1 MYIQLQSDPIT
12 FIKCSILKNCE
23 KPNHK
28 SKDSVIL
35 NLCLQLKSATPP
47 GAGLKIILFS
57 KSHSILAF
65 NNNTKEPEPGGFVC
79 FCRSRINPL
88 LMNTRLATGSGVLFG
103 CFPNLSQS
111 SAYEILARPY
121 PTPPPQPGHPFSLPL
136 TSPDFRQTDRD
147 RERGRAD
154 QKCHCLSRWL
164 CPPAPMSWK
173 QHTRLRLSAYL
184 IELEC

>member
-1 MYIQLQSDPIT
+1 MSTSKSERFFEPHNRGVLPFVQCKIKSEELNSASRYIQLQSDPST
-12 FIKCSILKNCE
+12 FIKCNILKNCK

-57 KSHSILAF
+57 KSHGILAF
-65 NNNTKEPEPGGFVC
+65 NNNTKEPEPGGVVC

-103 CFPNLSQS
+103 CFLNLSQS
-111 SAYEILARPY
+111 SAYEILARPC
-121 PTPPPQPGHPFSLPL
+121 PPPSPAWTPLQLAAHQP
-136 TSPDFRQTDRD
+136 
-147 RERGRAD
+147 
-154 QKCHCLSRWL
+154 
-164 CPPAPMSWK
+164 
-173 QHTRLRLSAYL
+173 
-184 IELEC
+184 

>member
-1 MYIQLQSDPIT
+1 MMYIQLQSDPIT

-88 LMNTRLATGSGVLFG
+88 LMNTRLATGSGVLFC

-111 SAYEILARPY
+111 SAYEILARPC
-121 PTPPPQPGHPFSLPL
+121 PLPSPAWTPLQLAAHQPLL
-136 TSPDFRQTDRD
+136 QTDRQRQ
-147 RERGRAD
+147 REGP
-154 QKCHCLSRWL
+154 H
-164 CPPAPMSWK
+164 
-173 QHTRLRLSAYL
+173 
-184 IELEC
+184 